1 MNLFTYITIGNGFD
15 IAVNVSFDGDFS
27 VLVDMFFVLANIF
40 VVTKKV
46 FTTSHTSMPLLDLL
60 EPTMHLMM
68 APPTLMETTYSGY
81 INRNT
86 FEIETTC

>member
-1 MNLFTYITIGNGFD
+1 MNTPAVVPTVTTMNISSDGN
-15 IAVNVSFDGDFS
+15 FS
-27 VLVDMFFVLANIF
+27 VLVDMFFVLVNIF

-46 FTTSHTSMPLLDLL
+46 FTTSHTSMPLPDLLDL
-60 EPTMHLMM
+60 TMHLMM
-68 APPTLMETTYSGY
+68 VPPMPMETTYSGS